1 MKKRAA
7 AILMLLGYSV
17 PYAFLAMYGDAQL
30 RTMWLYLPLLA
41 GMTLLCLAA
50 VRYRRPA
57 ALLIGNAWSF
67 LSSCLLMAQLETE
80 QWMWYFKPFSALG
93 FMVTVSLIALSAQL
107 LAYFLGVRRARK
119 RMEPL
124 R

>member
-41 GMTLLCLAA
+41 GMTLLCLA
-50 VRYRRPA
+50 
-57 ALLIGNAWSF
+57 
-67 LSSCLLMAQLETE
+67 
-80 QWMWYFKPFSALG
+80 FSALG